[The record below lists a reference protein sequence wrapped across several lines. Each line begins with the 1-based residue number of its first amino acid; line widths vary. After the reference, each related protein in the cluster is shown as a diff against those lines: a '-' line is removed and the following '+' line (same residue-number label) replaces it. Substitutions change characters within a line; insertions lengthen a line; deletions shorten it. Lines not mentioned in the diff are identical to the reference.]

1 MNNQITAIVF
11 RYDPERDEKPYYD
24 EYHVKAEGEM
34 SVLVLLNRIHN
45 EIDTTLS
52 FRIFCCGLQMCRSCL
67 LKINHKKRFACL
79 TPVKPGEKVT
89 IEPALYPDGHVKD
102 LVVKIVDGDS
112 EKLEKDALSAKKC
125 SEQRKAIFSE
135 NSEKGRKER

>member
-24 EYHVKAEGEM
+24 EYRVEAEEEI
-34 SVLVLLNRIHN
+34 SVLILLNRIHN
-45 EIDTTLS
+45 EIDPTLS
-52 FRIFCCGLQMCRSCL
+52 FRSFCCGLQMCRSCL

-102 LVVKIVDGDS
+102 LVS
-112 EKLEKDALSAKKC
+112 KLI
-125 SEQRKAIFSE
+125 QT
-135 NSEKGRKER
+135 

>member
-24 EYHVKAEGEM
+24 EYRVEVEEEI
-34 SVLVLLNRIHN
+34 SVLILLNRIHN
-45 EIDTTLS
+45 EIDPTLS
-52 FRIFCCGLQMCRSCL
+52 FRSFCCGLQMCRSCL
-67 LKINHKKRFACL
+67 LKINHKKRFACM

-102 LVVKIVDGDS
+102 LVS
-112 EKLEKDALSAKKC
+112 KLI
-125 SEQRKAIFSE
+125 QT
-135 NSEKGRKER
+135 

>member
-24 EYHVKAEGEM
+24 EYRVEAEEGI
-34 SVLVLLNRIHN
+34 SVLILLNRIHN
-45 EIDTTLS
+45 EIDPTLS
-52 FRIFCCGLQMCRSCL
+52 FRSFCCGLQMCRSCL
-67 LKINHKKRFACL
+67 LKINHKKRFACM

-102 LVVKIVDGDS
+102 LVS
-112 EKLEKDALSAKKC
+112 KLI
-125 SEQRKAIFSE
+125 QT
-135 NSEKGRKER
+135 

>member
-24 EYHVKAEGEM
+24 EYRVEAEEEI
-34 SVLVLLNRIHN
+34 SVLILLNRIHN
-45 EIDTTLS
+45 EIDPTLS
-52 FRIFCCGLQMCRSCL
+52 FRSFCCGLQMCRSCL

-102 LVVKIVDGDS
+102 LVS
-112 EKLEKDALSAKKC
+112 KLT
-125 SEQRKAIFSE
+125 QT
-135 NSEKGRKER
+135 

>member
-24 EYHVKAEGEM
+24 EYRVEAEEEI
-34 SVLVLLNRIHN
+34 SVLILLNRIHN
-45 EIDTTLS
+45 EIDPTLS
-52 FRIFCCGLQMCRSCL
+52 FRSFCCGLQMCRSCL
-67 LKINHKKRFACL
+67 LKINHKKRFACM

-102 LVVKIVDGDS
+102 LVS
-112 EKLEKDALSAKKC
+112 KLI
-125 SEQRKAIFSE
+125 QT
-135 NSEKGRKER
+135 

>member
-24 EYHVKAEGEM
+24 EYRVEAEEEI
-34 SVLVLLNRIHN
+34 SVLILLNRIHN
-45 EIDTTLS
+45 EIDPTLS
-52 FRIFCCGLQMCRSCL
+52 FRSFCCGLQMCRSCL
-67 LKINHKKRFACL
+67 LKINHKKRFACM

-102 LVVKIVDGDS
+102 LVS
-112 EKLEKDALSAKKC
+112 KLT
-125 SEQRKAIFSE
+125 QT
-135 NSEKGRKER
+135 